1 MRERGLELSQEKTI
15 ITRVEDGFDFLGQ
28 TVRKYPN
35 GKVLTTVTL
44 ERRRGPT
51 IAAAGIQRAPV
62 RSSHSHVVKGRALRW
77 VRLLLLVPIPWAG
90 RTGALPFLTV
100 LAPSARYDQEHNRRH
115 KAVPR
120 WARQLVFLLHRW
132 SPERPLVVVGDQDDA
147 VLELLAAVR
156 PVATVVTRLRL
167 DARLFDPPRRANP
180 IRKGAPVSSG
190 AACPPWPRASPTP
203 RRSGP
208 ACASR
213 AGPATGRRLPSPCG
227 APPGPPSRPPR
238 SALLWPSCA
247 APCGHRPLF
256 ACRPRERTS

>member
-100 LAPSARYDQEHNRRH
+100 LAPSARYEQEHNRRH

-132 SPERPLVVVGDQDDA
+132 SPERPLPVDTDHFLPVAPGRGPHESPARARRASQRDA
-147 VLELLAAVR
+147 LLCRLIWPKSSYEALHHYIEADTAYVALIEERGHEARAGAFATPERIAAVR
-156 PVATVVTRLRL
+156 TKYQTQAER
-167 DARLFDPPRRANP
+167 
-180 IRKGAPVSSG
+180 VS
-190 AACPPWPRASPTP
+190 
-203 RRSGP
+203 
-208 ACASR
+208 
-213 AGPATGRRLPSPCG
+213 
-227 APPGPPSRPPR
+227 
-238 SALLWPSCA
+238 
-247 APCGHRPLF
+247 
-256 ACRPRERTS
+256 